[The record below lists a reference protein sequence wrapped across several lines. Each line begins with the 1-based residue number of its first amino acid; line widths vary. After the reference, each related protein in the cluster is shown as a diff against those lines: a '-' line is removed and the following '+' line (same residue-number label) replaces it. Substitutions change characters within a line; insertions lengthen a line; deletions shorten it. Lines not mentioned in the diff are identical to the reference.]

1 MVRNELCTLSFVFC
15 TLSFEQGIRSETKN
29 KVLSKVQSTDS
40 DFIMKSMTGYGR
52 GSADGEHF
60 AVSVDLKTVNN
71 RFLDVHLRL
80 TGELSSLE
88 PIIKRQISS
97 KLSRGRVD
105 VTVNFEKTSQ
115 TAYELNRPLIAGYV
129 HALREMQKEFSIGGE
144 LDINVL
150 ARLPGALQPARDGLS
165 DEVVAGIEKALAEG
179 LDELER
185 MRAQEGETLRREMAE
200 RIEKIDALVP
210 TIENAAAGLV
220 DAYRARL
227 QKRIGELLT
236 RNGQLVE
243 IDPARLAQEVAY
255 LSDRSDV
262 SEEMVRLRSHLAQ
275 FREAL
280 NAAGETGKMLDFLLQ
295 ELNREANTTLS
306 KSTDL
311 TIKEA
316 ALAIKAEVE
325 KLREQVQNVE

>member
-1 MVRNELCTLSFVFC
+1 
-15 TLSFEQGIRSETKN
+15 
-29 KVLSKVQSTDS
+29 
-40 DFIMKSMTGYGR
+40 MKSMTGYGR
-52 GSADGEHF
+52 GSSDGDNF
-60 AVSVDLKTVNN
+60 SVSVDLKTVNN

-80 TGELSSLE
+80 SGELSALE
-88 PIIKRQISS
+88 PMIKRQITSR
-97 KLSRGRVD
+97 LSRGRVEA
-105 VTVNFEKTSQ
+105 TVNLEKSSQ

-129 HALREMQKEFSIGGE
+129 HALREMQKEFDVAGE

-150 ARLPGALQPARDGLS
+150 ARLPGAMQPSRDGLS
-165 DEVVAGIEKALAEG
+165 DEVGAGVERALSAA

-185 MRAQEGETLRREMAE
+185 MRAQEGENLRQEMTE
-200 RIEKIDALVP
+200 RIDKIDALVP
-210 TIENAAAGLV
+210 RIENAADQLV
-220 DAYRARL
+220 EAYRTRL
-227 QKRIGELLT
+227 QKRIAELLS

-243 IDPARLAQEVAY
+243 VDPARLAQEVAY

-262 SEEMVRLRSHLAQ
+262 SEEMVRLRSHLTQ

-280 NAAGETGKMLDFLLQ
+280 NSQTETGKMLDFLLQ

-311 TIKEA
+311 GIKEA

>member
-1 MVRNELCTLSFVFC
+1 
-15 TLSFEQGIRSETKN
+15 
-29 KVLSKVQSTDS
+29 
-40 DFIMKSMTGYGR
+40 MKSMTGYGR
-52 GSADGEHF
+52 GTADGDDF
-60 AVSVDLKTVNN
+60 SVSVDLKTVNN

-80 TGELSSLE
+80 SNELSSLE
-88 PIIKRQISS
+88 PSIKRQISS
-97 KLSRGRVD
+97 RLSRGRVD
-105 VTVNFEKTSQ
+105 VNINLEKTAQ
-115 TAYELNRPLIAGYV
+115 TSYELNRPLIAGYV
-129 HALREMQKEFSIGGE
+129 TALREMQSEFNIAGE
-144 LDINVL
+144 LDINLL

-165 DEVVAGIEKALAEG
+165 EGMVAGIDKALAAA
-179 LDELER
+179 LDELEQ
-185 MRAQEGETLRREMAE
+185 MRATEGEALRLEMSE
-200 RIEKIDALVP
+200 RIERIQTLVP
-210 TIENAAAGLV
+210 TIEDAAAGLV

-227 QKRIGELLT
+227 QKRIGELLS

-262 SEEMVRLRSHLAQ
+262 SEEMVRLRSHLSQ
-275 FREAL
+275 FRDAL
-280 NAAGETGKMLDFLLQ
+280 NSGGETGKMLDFLLQ

-311 TIKEA
+311 AIKEA

>member
-1 MVRNELCTLSFVFC
+1 
-15 TLSFEQGIRSETKN
+15 
-29 KVLSKVQSTDS
+29 
-40 DFIMKSMTGYGR
+40 MKSMTGYGR
-52 GSADGEHF
+52 GSAGGEQF
-60 AVSVDLKTVNN
+60 VVSVDLKTVNN

-80 TGELSSLE
+80 NSELSSLE
-88 PIIKRQISS
+88 PVIKRQISA

-105 VTVNFEKTSQ
+105 VTVNFEKTAQ

-129 HALREMQKEFSIGGE
+129 DALREMQKEFGIGGE

-150 ARLPGALQPARDGLS
+150 ARLPGALQPARDGIS

-179 LDELER
+179 LEELER
-185 MRAQEGETLRREMAE
+185 MRSQEGETLRQEMAE
-200 RIEKIDALVP
+200 RIEKIGALIP
-210 TIENAAAGLV
+210 TIENAADGLV

-236 RNGQLVE
+236 RNGQVVE
-243 IDPARLAQEVAY
+243 LDPSRLAQEVAY

-262 SEEMVRLRSHLAQ
+262 SEEMVRLRSHLTQ

>member
-1 MVRNELCTLSFVFC
+1 
-15 TLSFEQGIRSETKN
+15 
-29 KVLSKVQSTDS
+29 
-40 DFIMKSMTGYGR
+40 MKSMTGYGR

-80 TGELSSLE
+80 SGELSSLE
-88 PIIKRQISS
+88 PVIKRRISS
-97 KLSRGRVD
+97 RLSRGRVD

-129 HALREMQKEFSIGGE
+129 NALRDMQKEFSIGGE
-144 LDINVL
+144 VDINVL
-150 ARLPGALQPARDGLS
+150 ARLPGALQPTRDAIG
-165 DEVVAGIEKALAEG
+165 DDAIAGIEKALDEG

-185 MRAQEGETLRREMAE
+185 MRSQEGETLRREMAE
-200 RIEKIDALVP
+200 RIDKIDALVP

-220 DAYRARL
+220 DAYRERL
-227 QKRIGELLT
+227 QKRIGELVN
-236 RNGQLVE
+236 RGGQLIEV
-243 IDPARLAQEVAY
+243 DPARLAQEVAY

-262 SEEMVRLRSHLAQ
+262 SEEMVRLRSHLTQ

-280 NAAGETGKMLDFLLQ
+280 NSNGETGKMLDFLLQ

-306 KSTDL
+306 KSTDMS
-311 TIKEA
+311 IKEA

-325 KLREQVQNVE
+325 KIREQVQNVE

>member
-1 MVRNELCTLSFVFC
+1 
-15 TLSFEQGIRSETKN
+15 
-29 KVLSKVQSTDS
+29 
-40 DFIMKSMTGYGR
+40 MKSMTGYGR
-52 GSADGEHF
+52 GSADGEDF

-80 TGELSSLE
+80 SGELSSLE
-88 PIIKRQISS
+88 PIIKRQISAR
-97 KLSRGRVD
+97 LSRGRVD

-129 HALREMQKEFSIGGE
+129 NALREMQKEFSIGGE
-144 LDINVL
+144 VDINVL
-150 ARLPGALQPARDGLS
+150 ARLPGALQPARDGLGN
-165 DEVVAGIEKALAEG
+165 EVVAGIEKALAQG

-185 MRAQEGETLRREMAE
+185 MRAQEGETLRQEMAE
-200 RIEKIDALVP
+200 RIDKIVALVP
-210 TIENAAAGLV
+210 TIENAASELV

-227 QKRIGELLT
+227 QKRIGELLS

-262 SEEMVRLRSHLAQ
+262 SEEMVRLRSHLTQ
-275 FREAL
+275 FSEAL
-280 NAAGETGKMLDFLLQ
+280 NAPGETGKMLDFLLQ

-311 TIKEA
+311 AIKEA